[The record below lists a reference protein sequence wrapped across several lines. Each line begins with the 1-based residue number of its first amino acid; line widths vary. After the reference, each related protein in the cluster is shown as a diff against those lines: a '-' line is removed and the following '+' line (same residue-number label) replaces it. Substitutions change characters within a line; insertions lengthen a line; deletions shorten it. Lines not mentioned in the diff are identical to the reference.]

1 MSLHD
6 HFTQAGRD
14 RARRL
19 RLRLA
24 RRRLGLPGL
33 RRRGPGD
40 PVRLT
45 ARGRRRL
52 AEIDRALAAEMPRL
66 ASMFAMFNQLVAQ
79 DEPAGTER
87 LPSRSW
93 PRPRLGHVAVFATLA
108 VIAALCV
115 VLSTQMHSVR
125 SCLTWPPATSS
136 ATSSASPPASPAASP
151 SLVQAI
157 GPAVLAPVR
166 GLSCQAYATTN
177 K

>member
-6 HFTQAGRD
+6 LFTQTGRD

-33 RRRGPGD
+33 RRRGPGA

-45 ARGRRRL
+45 ARGRRQL
-52 AEIDRALAAEMPRL
+52 AAIDRALAAELPRL
-66 ASMFAMFNQLVAQ
+66 ASMFAMFNQLAAQ
-79 DEPAGTER
+79 EEPASSER
-87 LPSRSW
+87 LPSRRW
-93 PRPRLGHVAVFATLA
+93 PRPRLGHVALFAALA
-108 VIAALCV
+108 AIAALCV
-115 VLSTQMHSVR
+115 ALSTQVHTVLR
-125 SCLTWPPATSS
+125 PCPTWPPATSTAS
-136 ATSSASPPASPAASP
+136 PSASPSASPFS
-151 SLVQAI
+151 VQAI

-166 GLSCQAYATTN
+166 GLNCQAYATTN